1 MQRDLIRKTWSRIGY
16 EWASMVRDGRGFRL
30 TLFPKGF
37 IEMSSAELWSKSAQ
51 GGLQWSSMTG
61 EAIKYWLHRARSSQ
75 GEFFLFHR
83 SGGASGRDERVRKRK
98 RERERERE
106 RNALDS
112 MKRRV
117 ARYWQSPAFF
127 MSDTNITLAAVSYDA
142 AYVIRPV
149 FRTCSCIFLRAS
161 WNGFQIVAHNGRRA
175 SSRRETSVGTTV
187 MKIQPDNELVRAR
200 TRYLV
205 TDR

>member
-106 RNALDS
+106 REKRVGLDETTS
-112 MKRRV
+112 SSILTKPRVLYERHEHYSCCSELWRGICYQARISHLFMHFSSSVVKRL
-117 ARYWQSPAFF
+117 S
-127 MSDTNITLAAVSYDA
+127 N
-142 AYVIRPV
+142 
-149 FRTCSCIFLRAS
+149 
-161 WNGFQIVAHNGRRA
+161 RRA
-175 SSRRETSVGTTV
+175 QWSSCE
-187 MKIQPDNELVRAR
+187 
-200 TRYLV
+200 
-205 TDR
+205 